1 MGDLPGTVKLSFFS
15 SGLLGSEALPL
26 KESPLN
32 SIADQV
38 ASGVI
43 PSTIGKTFNIEGIQE
58 AHRLLDSCTANGK
71 IVVSL

>member
-32 SIADQV
+32 SIANQV
-38 ASGVI
+38 ATGNI
-43 PSTIGKTFNIEGIQE
+43 PSTIGKIFDVENIQE
-58 AHRLLDSCTANGK
+58 AHRLLDSGTANGK
-71 IVVSL
+71 IVVSF